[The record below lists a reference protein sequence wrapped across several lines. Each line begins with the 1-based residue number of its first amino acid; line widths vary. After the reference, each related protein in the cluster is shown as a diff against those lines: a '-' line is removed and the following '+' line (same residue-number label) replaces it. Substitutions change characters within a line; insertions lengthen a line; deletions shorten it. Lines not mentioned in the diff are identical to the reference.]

1 MYTRT
6 RTRVHRSCVAINSIP
21 PSLFLPTSTRQM
33 KPSSVTRI
41 FDIPSIFTFDDAA
54 MTRSRTGLLKETC
67 EFFNGRPIPL
77 KGSSFT
83 ERRLSQGNVDASV
96 FQAAARLRGLIRGRM
111 DERAKTS
118 GQRQRGRVSA
128 ARQNL
133 PLLPSFYRLA
143 NQSRLI
149 VTSIFYELLLKEFRR
164 DRTLKTRGEKKRE
177 SKEEGVGKA
186 GCIKRLPSFVQ
197 VSLSD
202 LSPALRPLNLPEKRS
217 F

>member
-1 MYTRT
+1 MYTRA

-96 FQAAARLRGLIRGRM
+96 FQAAARLRGLIRRTDGRAGEN
-111 DERAKTS
+111 ERTKAKGS
-118 GQRQRGRVSA
+118 RVGCEAKSSA
-128 ARQNL
+128 
-133 PLLPSFYRLA
+133 S
-143 NQSRLI
+143 
-149 VTSIFYELLLKEFRR
+149 SIF
-164 DRTLKTRGEKKRE
+164 
-177 SKEEGVGKA
+177 
-186 GCIKRLPSFVQ
+186 LPASPT
-197 VSLSD
+197 
-202 LSPALRPLNLPEKRS
+202 SPASL
-217 F
+217 

>member
-96 FQAAARLRGLIRGRM
+96 FQAAARLRGLIRRTDGRAGEN
-111 DERAKTS
+111 ERTKAKGS
-118 GQRQRGRVSA
+118 RVGCEAKSSA
-128 ARQNL
+128 SSIFLPARQPVLPHCDFNL
-133 PLLPSFYRLA
+133 L
-143 NQSRLI
+143 
-149 VTSIFYELLLKEFRR
+149 
-164 DRTLKTRGEKKRE
+164 
-177 SKEEGVGKA
+177 
-186 GCIKRLPSFVQ
+186 
-197 VSLSD
+197 
-202 LSPALRPLNLPEKRS
+202 
-217 F
+217 